1 MILGCENMSYG
12 TIIAGIYF
20 VAILLVSCYVYADS
34 VNRMSNMSFQSI
46 QSASSIE
53 MEKLRSSASI
63 KSILLASDHAT
74 LYVNVTNTGDVKI
87 TGDEFQDIDILITYT
102 DNATGI
108 TQSYWCYYD
117 SNNPA
122 NDRWILNSTITPNPF
137 PAIVNP
143 LDWDP
148 SETLSLTIE
157 LAAPHQIRGGTTGYL
172 KVILPQGSSNAQTFI
187 G

>member
-1 MILGCENMSYG
+1 MGYG

-34 VNRMSNMSFQSI
+34 VNRMSNISFQSI

-53 MEKLRSSASI
+53 IEKLRSSANVASI
-63 KSILLASDHAT
+63 VESNDHT
-74 LYVNVTNTGDVKI
+74 KLFVNLTNTGDVKI
-87 TGDEFQDIDILITYT
+87 NRVDFQDIDVLVTYT

-108 TQSYWCYYD
+108 TQSYWCYYG
-117 SNNPA
+117 SNDPA
-122 NDRWILNSTITPNPF
+122 KDRWIVNSTIVPNPF
-137 PAIVNP
+137 PAIINP

-148 SETLSLTIE
+148 SETLSITIE
-157 LAAPHQIRGGTTGYL
+157 LAASHQIRAGTTGYL
-172 KVILPQGSSNAQTFI
+172 KVILPQGSSSAETFT